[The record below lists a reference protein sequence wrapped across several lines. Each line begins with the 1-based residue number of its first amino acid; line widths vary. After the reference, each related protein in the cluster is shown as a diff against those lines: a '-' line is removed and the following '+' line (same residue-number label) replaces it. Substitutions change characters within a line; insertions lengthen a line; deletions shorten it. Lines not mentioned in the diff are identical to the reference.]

1 MFYYWSRLSPELAHY
16 VKFLQEVVIEIS
28 SFVCMFLISIFM
40 FANAI
45 YVLNVGKIRQKEGAE
60 DGEEI
65 TQYVSKQFKNQFV
78 DAMMDQYR
86 IAIGSVDNMDTYD

>member
-1 MFYYWSRLSPELAHY
+1 
-16 VKFLQEVVIEIS
+16 
-28 SFVCMFLISIFM
+28 MFLISIFM

-45 YVLNVGKIRQKEGAE
+45 YVLNVGKIRQHEGAE

-65 TQYVSKQFKNQFV
+65 NQYISKQFKNQFI